1 MNYNKAMNRKE
12 QKKMN
17 EIQEQTTNKD
27 GLLNA
32 GDREKPQI
40 YVMNDSRSYTEVDRN
55 EENLT

>member
-1 MNYNKAMNRKE
+1 MNRKE

-32 GDREKPQI
+32 GDRGNPKI
-40 YVMNDSRSYTEVDRN
+40 ICVMNDSRSYTEVDRN
-55 EENLT
+55 EEKPNVK